1 MPSSKQGEGFDD
13 GVHLHPLRV
22 YYEDTDAGGVVYYAN
37 YLKFAERA
45 RTEMLRDLGFEP
57 GGGTDPGGGIDPP
70 GLAAVEGVA
79 FTVSRCEV
87 DYLAPAR
94 LDDELTVRTRIVKMF
109 AATLEAEQI
118 ISRGATDCARLIVRL
133 ACVNGAGRPV
143 RLPESI
149 LTAHRSVTGAPRPGA
164 SKPDPLLSQAKKR
177 A

>member
-1 MPSSKQGEGFDD
+1 MPRANHDQGFDD

-57 GGGTDPGGGIDPP
+57 GGGTGPP
-70 GLAAVEGVA
+70 ALAAVEGVA

-94 LDDELTVRTRIVKMF
+94 LDDELMVQTRIVKMF

>member
-1 MPSSKQGEGFDD
+1 MCHPSMKVSTGRGQAFSD

-45 RTEMLRDLGFEP
+45 RTEMLRDLGV
-57 GGGTDPGGGIDPP
+57 DPP
-70 GLAAVEGVA
+70 ALAAFDGVA
-79 FTVSRCEV
+79 FAVSRLEA

-94 LDDELTVRTRIVKMF
+94 LDDELTVRTRIVKLL

-118 ISRGATDCARLIVRL
+118 ISRGTTDCARLIVRL
-133 ACVNGAGRPV
+133 ASVNRAGRPV

-149 LTAHRSVTGAPRPGA
+149 LTAHRSAAT
-164 SKPDPLLSQAKKR
+164 KPDPLQSQAKKR